1 VSRAGRR
8 ARQFRAEAAGL
19 WDAPARKVAAPPP
32 PREIQV
38 ALALWA
44 DRDEWVWRE
53 GIRGWE
59 AEQARRRGIRNQIAR
74 AKRLA
79 VLWRGDGEQAA

>member
-1 VSRAGRR
+1 MSRAGRR
-8 ARQFRAEAAGL
+8 MRQVRAEAAGL
-19 WDAPARKVAAPPP
+19 WEAPARKVAALPP

-44 DRDEWVWRE
+44 DRDEWVARV
-53 GIRGWE
+53 GLVGWD
-59 AEQARRRGIRNQIAR
+59 AEQARRRSIRNQVAR

-79 VLWRGDGEQAA
+79 VLWRGDGERAA